1 MQQRIGLTPPRVQR
15 SLEADVDVQS
25 NAQLLCLND
34 PVATIKGCVYER
46 SQIEEWIRRKRQQR
60 AAVTPLGTGLELY
73 SAARMPSMLHIYHH
87 LIHHR
92 RHVERQPLGPRCM

>member
-1 MQQRIGLTPPRVQR
+1 MPESTTAMP
-15 SLEADVDVQS
+15 
-25 NAQLLCLND
+25 D
-34 PVATIKGCVYER
+34 PVATVEGCVYER